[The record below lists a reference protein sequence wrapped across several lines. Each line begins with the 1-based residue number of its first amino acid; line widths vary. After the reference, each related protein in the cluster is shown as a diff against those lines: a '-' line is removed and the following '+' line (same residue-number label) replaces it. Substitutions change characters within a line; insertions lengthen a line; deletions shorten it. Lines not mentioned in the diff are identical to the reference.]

1 MNKIYVVTIDEEF
14 EKSRVKGHTRTRKG
28 RMERVREYET
38 AGGRKVK
45 VIGTPT
51 KEEGYGR
58 GFREIEET
66 TPYGTKRRVVHRSM
80 LKQKVNGGFDQS
92 ILSLFG
98 KTPNSARASLKRQQ
112 TKARK
117 MDEIES
123 KYFPKEVK

>member
-1 MNKIYVVTIDEEF
+1 M
-14 EKSRVKGHTRTRKG
+14 EKGTKKELLTLDC
-28 RMERVREYET
+28 ET

-80 LKQKVNGGFDQS
+80 LKQKVNGGRLVW
-92 ILSLFG
+92 IHH
-98 KTPNSARASLKRQQ
+98 
-112 TKARK
+112 
-117 MDEIES
+117 
-123 KYFPKEVK
+123 Y